1 MTHLLF
7 TCICSS
13 KYHGRHT
20 IDDLLEELAAQ
31 AQELYYEGVVD
42 TSRKRNSP
50 LANGQGSE

>member
-1 MTHLLF
+1 MTRLLF

-13 KYHGRHT
+13 KYHGGHT